1 MILRRV
7 IKHFREQEWTAI
19 FLDFL
24 IVVVGVFVGLQVANW
39 NDQQQVRAQEE
50 KYLERI
56 AVDLRADLNET
67 VLVSQNAEWR
77 LSALEAILKKAGA
90 APRRT
95 YVMESPLAN
104 EKEHFTVR
112 EILPFQSD
120 DPYAANMAIMA
131 ARTFVRN
138 SHTYDA
144 LVNTGEF
151 QLFHDQDLVRRIQ
164 IYYAQVEHARGFES
178 NLNKRLHAALDARHR
193 LGVSMPASITLDALA
208 KLVES
213 DIQLKAELQTLWFYT
228 DTHREFMADLHD
240 KAKKLITEIEGRN
253 K

>member
-7 IKHFREQEWTAI
+7 IKHFRNQEWTAI

-39 NDQQQVRAQEE
+39 NDAQRVRAQEE

-56 AVDLRADLNET
+56 VVDLRADLNET
-67 VLVSQNAEWR
+67 ELVGASAEWR

-95 YVMESPLAN
+95 YVVESRLVGR
-104 EKEHFTVR
+104 KKDFTVGD
-112 EILPFQSD
+112 ILPFQSD
-120 DPYAANMAIMA
+120 DPYAANMAIIA

-164 IYYAQVEHARGFES
+164 IYYAEVEHAMGFEG
-178 NLNKRLHAALDARHR
+178 NMGIRLHAALDTRLR
-193 LGVSMPASITLDALA
+193 LGVSMPASITLDELA
-208 KLVES
+208 KLVVT
-213 DIQLKAELQTLWFYT
+213 DIHLKAELQTLWFYT
-228 DTHREFMADLHD
+228 NTDRVFMEVLHD
-240 KAKKLITEIEGRN
+240 KAKALINEIEGRN
-253 K
+253 Q

>member
-7 IKHFREQEWTAI
+7 IKHFRNQEWTAI

-39 NDQQQVRAQEE
+39 NDQQHVRAQEE
-50 KYLERI
+50 KYLKRI
-56 AVDLRADLNET
+56 VVDLRADLNET
-67 VLVSQNAEWR
+67 VLVSRNAEWR

-95 YVMESPLAN
+95 YCVESPLVN
-104 EKEHFTVR
+104 GEGSFTVG

-164 IYYAQVEHARGFES
+164 IYYAQVADARDFES
-178 NLNKRLHAALDARHR
+178 NMGKRLHATLDARHR
-193 LGVSMPASITLDALA
+193 LGVSMPASITLDELA

-213 DIQLKAELQTLWFYT
+213 DIRLKAELQTLWFYT
-228 DTHREFMADLHD
+228 NTDRGFMAALHD
-240 KAKKLITEIEGRN
+240 KAKALINEIEGRN
-253 K
+253 P